1 MVLVDKLLQRREKN
15 ANGISRGG
23 ILSSIMG
30 MKTDVAIIGGGPGG
44 SAAAMFLARAG
55 LRVTLVEKA
64 RLPRY
69 HIGESLTGECG
80 NCLRTLGL
88 EAEMTS
94 RRHPVKYGVTV
105 YGPKGKNAFW
115 VPVKGWRPESGLFDT
130 HTWSVRRSD
139 FDHMLF
145 TAAAAR
151 GVSVMEAEAVAP
163 LLKDD
168 TVGGVRVRTNGGR
181 TEDIVSEVLVDA
193 SGQAA
198 FLCNAG
204 FTGRKVRGNYDRQ
217 LAVFSQV
224 AGAIRDPAAAAG
236 NTLIFYRQKHHW
248 AWFIPLDD
256 EVTSVGVVVPADYY
270 RLKDESKDDFLLREL
285 HQLNPELTRRLP
297 KIDFIEEARVVSNY
311 SYRISNFAGK
321 GFLCVG
327 DSHRFIDPVFSF
339 GVFFA
344 MKEAEYAASAITS
357 HLGDAPRARGNPFA
371 DYERVCDHGQD
382 NVQELIDAFWQ
393 HPYAFKLLAH
403 HRYPEDIIHMF
414 AGRVY
419 EESPSRGLMAIR
431 TINEQGRTKRFGHQC
446 AEDECPGS
454 IDSVHQ

>member
-1 MVLVDKLLQRREKN
+1 
-15 ANGISRGG
+15 
-23 ILSSIMG
+23 
-30 MKTDVAIIGGGPGG
+30 
-44 SAAAMFLARAG
+44 
-55 LRVTLVEKA
+55 
-64 RLPRY
+64 
-69 HIGESLTGECG
+69 
-80 NCLRTLGL
+80 
-88 EAEMTS
+88 MTS

-105 YGPKGKNAFW
+105 YGPRGTNAFW

-151 GVSVMEAEAVAP
+151 GVEVMQAEAVMP
-163 LLKDD
+163 LPNGDS
-168 TVGGVRVRTNGGR
+168 VCGVRVRTNGG
-181 TEDIVSEVLVDA
+181 TVEDITSEVLVDA
-193 SGQAA
+193 SGQGT

-204 FTGRKVRGNYDRQ
+204 VTGEKLRGSYDRQ
-217 LAVFSQV
+217 AAIFSQV
-224 AGAIRDPAAAAG
+224 VGGIRDPGAAGG

-256 EVTSVGVVVPADYY
+256 QVTSVGVVVPADYY
-270 RLKDESKDDFLLREL
+270 RSKNESKHQFLLREL

-297 KIDFIEEARVVSNY
+297 QIEFVEDVRGISNY
-311 SYRISNFAGK
+311 SYRISNFTGK

-344 MKEAEYAASAITS
+344 MKEAEYAASAIES
-357 HLGDAPRARGNPFA
+357 FFADSKRDQPNPFA
-371 DYERVCDHGQD
+371 GYERLCDRGQD

-419 EESPSRGLMAIR
+419 EESPLPGLLAMRA
-431 TINEQGRTKRFGHQC
+431 INEQGRKNTMAHEC
-446 AEDECPGS
+446 AGS
-454 IDSVHQ
+454 IG